1 MATVKDLT
9 AALAIGKQQG
19 KQEALVAKQEGGN
32 RFEDMTGY
40 GKDWPGTMKDQGLGD
55 EPGKDPA
62 EMIQLELP
70 LDLVKKLQIMAQ
82 ENPEIAQGIAD
93 ELMIAG
99 NPSFDIN
106 ETPATRR
113 IRKIRTLQ
121 ERGVGGEKG
130 NAGDILK
137 KGVQLPNLQANI
149 NESLQ
154 RENVGATLRDLML
167 PLLIK
172 EYGKDSGGSYKN
184 PSKLLSGMKKLAQ
197 GGRGHTTVGDKLYLD
212 PIKQKLMP
220 LPIDLESDKDKEIR
234 HNQRFK
240 V

>member
-1 MATVKDLT
+1 MANKVMKIT
-9 AALAIGKQQG
+9 AAD
-19 KQEALVAKQEGGN
+19 
-32 RFEDMTGY
+32 FERVVSDVVNQRM
-40 GKDWPGTMKDQGLGD
+40 Q
-55 EPGKDPA
+55 
-62 EMIQLELP
+62 
-70 LDLVKKLQIMAQ
+70 
-82 ENPEIAQGIAD
+82 IAQHASPYIPQERPREGVGGTNEHPFDDFGNDRNPPVINPATGKP
-93 ELMIAG
+93 EWAGTNQGMTIAG

-113 IRKIRTLQ
+113 TRKIRTLQ
-121 ERGVGGEKG
+121 ERGVGGEAG
-130 NAGDILK
+130 NASDILK
-137 KGVQLPNLQANI
+137 KGIQLPNLQANI

-154 RENVGATLRDLML
+154 RENVGGTLRDMML

-172 EYGKDSGGSYKN
+172 EYGKDGSGGYKN